1 MWFSCFHI
9 CLATDRT
16 LHGSKHWSRPSNY
29 QVAQSAEMSGQKW
42 SVKKET
48 RIGTVQNLSQTL
60 VDFNAL

>member
-16 LHGSKHWSRPSNY
+16 LHGSKHWIRPSNY

-42 SVKKET
+42 SIKKKHTLKQFKILVK
-48 RIGTVQNLSQTL
+48 L
-60 VDFNAL
+60 VDFNTL